1 MRSITNLNNISD
13 FSNSIYVLV
22 NRLEEINYIIKDYP
36 NKDMIFRL
44 LLTNLDEELLNLLA
58 SIPYKIEIIYEPNE
72 LEDEKLQLLEKYRIK
87 TNSKVYISYNI
98 EKKCPYDR
106 AILIYYINR
115 YGLIS
120 LLKTSNHNIYQEWVM
135 EMTKY
140 TSKNNVRKLN
150 RKYIIT

>member
-1 MRSITNLNNISD
+1 MRSISNIDNISD
-13 FSNSIYVLV
+13 FNNPIYVLV
-22 NRLEEINYIIKDYP
+22 NRVEEINYIIKHYP

-44 LLTNLDEELLNLLA
+44 LLTNLDEELLNLIA
-58 SIPYKIEIIYEPNE
+58 NISYKIEIIYEPNE
-72 LEDEKLQLLEKYRIK
+72 LEDEKLQLLEEYKMK
-87 TNSKVYISYNI
+87 TNNKVYVSYNI

-106 AILIYYINR
+106 ATLIYYINR

-120 LLKTSNHNIYQEWVM
+120 LLKTSNSDMYQEWVM

-150 RKYIIT
+150 RKYTIT